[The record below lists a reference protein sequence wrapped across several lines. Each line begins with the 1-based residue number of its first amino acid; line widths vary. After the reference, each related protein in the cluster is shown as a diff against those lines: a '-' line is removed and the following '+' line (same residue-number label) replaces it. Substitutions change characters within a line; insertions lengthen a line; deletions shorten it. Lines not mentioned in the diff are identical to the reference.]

1 MSIDDLYSGRH
12 VTELSIAV
20 FWRWIS
26 FAVKVLIHWWLWNDA
41 QSLKWHGRGALL
53 FFRPPPLGPGGIMF
67 SGCPSIRPRSEIPYF
82 YLYIGP
88 LVHPTIRDRFAA
100 CPSVRRD
107 FRAFAGEC
115 MEGINGL
122 KFGMLMYLGH
132 LQNWLVYGHSLL
144 IFLILVLFWLMKRVK
159 FGVSRHFLDNPL
171 QKCPEILHA
180 DVSWPPWELINL
192 WSR

>member
-53 FFRPPPLGPGGIMF
+53 FFRPPPLGSGGIMF

-144 IFLILVLFWLMKRVK
+144 IFSCDQAALQMVFSVRLSVRPSVRLSVC
-159 FGVSRHFLDNPL
+159 HTFLTMFPSSYHH
-171 QKCPEILHA
+171 EIFR
-180 DVSWPPWELINL
+180 SYY
-192 WSR
+192 